1 MLVIEAANLSKV
13 YPSRRG
19 FFGTSFEIERGEII
33 GFLGPNG
40 SGKSTLLKVL
50 ATCLRPTSG
59 AFRVLGL
66 NGLVPT
72 PALRQRLGV
81 LFEGVAHFGDLSGF
95 DNAWFFAMSYGLEPR
110 LAGARLEELFLW
122 AGLNDYKDSRVKTY
136 SYGMKRKLALVEAL
150 AHHPD
155 VLLLDEPSLGL
166 DYVSTVALYQR
177 LADLASTGTTVV
189 LATNNVFEAE
199 KLCSRV
205 ALIDQGR
212 LVALDSPLNLL
223 KTQQD
228 CQHITVTLAE
238 PIAQGVLSEV
248 PMVRGV
254 VGAEQNTLQIVVS
267 DAEAALPEVV
277 TAVVQARGRIV
288 SLKVSEPNLGDV
300 FIAITGA
307 KVS

>member
-1 MLVIEAANLSKV
+1 MLAIEAANLSKV
-13 YPSRRG
+13 YHSQRG
-19 FFGTSFEIERGEII
+19 FFGASFEIERGEII

-59 AFRVLGL
+59 AFRILGVD
-66 NGLVPT
+66 GLAPNS
-72 PALRQRLGV
+72 ALRQRLGV

-95 DNAWFFAMSYGLEPR
+95 DNAWFFAMSYGMEPR
-110 LAGARLEELFLW
+110 LARSRLEELFLW

-136 SYGMKRKLALVEAL
+136 SYGMKRKLALIEAL
-150 AHHPD
+150 VHQPD

-177 LADLASTGTTVV
+177 LAELASTGTTVV

-199 KLCSRV
+199 KLCSKV

-212 LVALDSPLNLL
+212 LVALDSPKNFL
-223 KTQQD
+223 KTHQD
-228 CQHITVTLAE
+228 CHQITMTLAE
-238 PIAQGVLSEV
+238 PIDHGLLSGVPL
-248 PMVRGV
+248 VRGV
-254 VGAEQNTLQIVVS
+254 VGAEQNVLQIVVS
-267 DAEAALPEVV
+267 DVEAALPEVV

-300 FIAITGA
+300 FIAMTGA